1 MTNAF
6 DDAKVSLAAIPGL
19 VEALRRVHA
28 EDPSFSGAPAPAA
41 EGVSLYRRL
50 REGLARAEAR
60 ARSEAAARP
69 PPGLRQ
75 ETLYL
80 NCRRGGR
87 TGGRFRCENTMGREV
102 EMRIV
107 ARPFSI
113 GRGPLASRPKLV
125 VSPAKLELPAGGS
138 VVVAVQA
145 DLAPCPE
152 ISGHGLQ
159 TSLDLILD
167 EALAMKLWIEID
179 VYELD

>member
-28 EDPSFSGAPAPAA
+28 EDPGFSGAPAPAA
-41 EGVSLYRRL
+41 EGLSLYRRL

-60 ARSEAAARP
+60 ARNEAAARP
-69 PPGLRQ
+69 PPALRQ

-80 NCRRGGR
+80 NCRRAGR
-87 TGGRFRCENTMGREV
+87 TAGRFRCENALGREV

-107 ARPFSI
+107 TRPFSI
-113 GRGPLASRPKLV
+113 GREALTSPPKLL
-125 VSPAKLELPAGGS
+125 VSPAQLKLPADGS
-138 VVVAVQA
+138 VVIAVQA

-167 EALAMKLWIEID
+167 EALAIKLWIEID
-179 VYELD
+179 IYELD